1 MNVLLLSN
9 YGALNGTRD
18 EIISRSTYRHAF
30 STLKPEI
37 ETKSKEISDSI
48 KSFIETTV
56 KRIEDKIS
64 GIPAET
70 KAKRQVDPLT
80 ILIRG
85 LNESKKSAC

>member
-37 ETKSKEISDSI
+37 KQSKEISDSI
-48 KSFIETTV
+48 KSFFETTV